1 MQNKLHQEIYQIFI
15 SYRRN
20 GSDAHARVFYEKL
33 RERGYSV
40 FLDFESLFSGGFEKR
55 ILSAVEECTD
65 FLLLLPKDGLDRC
78 AEENDLLRK
87 EIRQAIQCNKNIIP
101 VFIGGFKMP
110 EKAMLPADIAELA
123 DEHGFD
129 CSMEY
134 FGAVFERLLRNLN
147 STPENEDLYK
157 ALMDIR
163 ARALSVK
170 HAYFKRWTSI
180 KLNRFLADNDMFFD
194 GTNWT
199 NPHSEETFGIVGIG
213 YTQRCLKATTAVSD
227 YWEDDFSK
235 AYLEKQ
241 HELIEKG
248 VTVTRIFILEK
259 GKTPGAVRQMQY
271 QYEMGIKVYYIEK
284 GDEYIDPEWLS
295 EDYLIQDDE
304 LLVQIYCDTHQFSSQ
319 NQNTEEITMDPVKVQ
334 LKVERFQRILER
346 SVEYKPCEE
355 T

>member
-1 MQNKLHQEIYQIFI
+1 
-15 SYRRN
+15 
-20 GSDAHARVFYEKL
+20 
-33 RERGYSV
+33 
-40 FLDFESLFSGGFEKR
+40 
-55 ILSAVEECTD
+55 
-65 FLLLLPKDGLDRC
+65 
-78 AEENDLLRK
+78 
-87 EIRQAIQCNKNIIP
+87 
-101 VFIGGFKMP
+101 
-110 EKAMLPADIAELA
+110 
-123 DEHGFD
+123 
-129 CSMEY
+129 
-134 FGAVFERLLRNLN
+134 
-147 STPENEDLYK
+147 
-157 ALMDIR
+157 
-163 ARALSVK
+163 
-170 HAYFKRWTSI
+170 
-180 KLNRFLADNDMFFD
+180 MFFD